1 MLTTE
6 QAARLRNDVLDMHW
20 RLLRLGSHIA
30 AGGDDDEGV
39 GLAVRV
45 LEVKPAEEDGGGR
58 NDALPELE
66 FLAEL

>member
-1 MLTTE
+1 
-6 QAARLRNDVLDMHW
+6 MHW

-45 LEVKPAEEDGGGR
+45 LEVKPAEEDGGGGDYTLLER
-58 NDALPELE
+58 KFLPQ
-66 FLAEL
+66 FPDY